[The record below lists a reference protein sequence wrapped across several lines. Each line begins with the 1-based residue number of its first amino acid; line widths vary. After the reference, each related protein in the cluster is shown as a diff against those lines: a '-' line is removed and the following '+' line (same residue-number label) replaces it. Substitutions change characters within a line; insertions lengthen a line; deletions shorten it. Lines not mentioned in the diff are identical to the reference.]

1 MYDIAN
7 PKYNKVSFFMS
18 YLVVDIHACIN
29 KNECLTTV
37 RIDKN
42 SNNSNTLFNI
52 WLAIGSLL
60 IDVVDL

>member
-1 MYDIAN
+1 MYDNAN
-7 PKYNKVSFFMS
+7 PKYNKVSLFIL

-29 KNECLTTV
+29 KKECLTTV

-60 IDVVDL
+60 IDVVYF